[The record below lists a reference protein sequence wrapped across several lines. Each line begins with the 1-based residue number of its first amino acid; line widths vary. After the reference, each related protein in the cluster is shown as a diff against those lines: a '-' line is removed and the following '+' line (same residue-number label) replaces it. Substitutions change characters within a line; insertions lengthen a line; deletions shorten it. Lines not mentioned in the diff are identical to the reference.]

1 MHRLLVLFFLL
12 SACSFSAIK
21 DKNYGSVVVDEVIS
35 IYDGDT
41 FRANIKNWPAVVGE
55 RVPVR
60 ISGIDTPE
68 LKARCDREKTL
79 ARKAKQHTVA
89 MLRAGKRIEI
99 RSIKRD
105 KYFRLL
111 GDVYVDDKNLG
122 ASLVKAGL
130 AVPYEGG
137 TKKNWCRT
145 F

>member
-1 MHRLLVLFFLL
+1 MNH
-12 SACSFSAIK
+12 
-21 DKNYGSVVVDEVIS
+21 
-35 IYDGDT
+35 
-41 FRANIKNWPAVVGE
+41 
-55 RVPVR
+55 
-60 ISGIDTPE
+60 
-68 LKARCDREKTL
+68 
-79 ARKAKQHTVA
+79 
-89 MLRAGKRIEI
+89 

-145 F
+145 S